1 MTQEKYETSWGA
13 IFKGDVFE
21 DVYGIFIVLGLEQ
34 STKKIVIFDI
44 TCNEI
49 NKIYFNNKKKL
60 LARLD
65 QHGSTKKKK
74 KMHGSIRCDR
84 LLLR

>member
-1 MTQEKYETSWGA
+1 VTQEKYETSWGA

-21 DVYGIFIVLGLEQ
+21 DVYGTFIVLGQ
-34 STKKIVIFDI
+34 DPSTKKILIFDI
-44 TCNEI
+44 TYNEI
-49 NKIYFNNKKKL
+49 TKIYFNNAKKL

-74 KMHGSIRCDR
+74 KNARVDKM
-84 LLLR
+84 